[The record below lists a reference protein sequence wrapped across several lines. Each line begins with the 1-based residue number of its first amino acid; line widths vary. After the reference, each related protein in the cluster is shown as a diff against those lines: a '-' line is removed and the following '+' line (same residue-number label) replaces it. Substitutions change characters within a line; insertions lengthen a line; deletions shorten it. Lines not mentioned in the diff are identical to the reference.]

1 MSQKNYLFTDQELD
15 YLTSTH
21 PECEPLTVVK
31 NYYVDRAA
39 TNVAKTDW
47 CRNKNIPKHVLFNAE
62 FRLRAYLKKHASEFQ
77 QFTDNVV
84 VEIPDTPV
92 KPQKNIKKSTKAKSK
107 KVEKLVEVPII
118 EDEPAATPSSSN
130 TATPI
135 IIKCGEVTIE
145 LPHERLP
152 LILDMIS
159 KII

>member
-1 MSQKNYLFTDQELD
+1 MSQKNYLFTDQELN

-47 CRNKNIPKHVLFNAE
+47 CRNKNIPKHILFNAE

-92 KPQKNIKKSTKAKSK
+92 KPQENIKKSTKAKSK
-107 KVEKLVEVPII
+107 KVEKLIEVPII
-118 EDEPAATPSSSN
+118 EDELTTLPSSNS
-130 TATPI
+130 AAPI
-135 IIKCGEVTIE
+135 IIKCGEVQIE
-145 LPHERLP
+145 LPHEHLP

-159 KII
+159 RIA